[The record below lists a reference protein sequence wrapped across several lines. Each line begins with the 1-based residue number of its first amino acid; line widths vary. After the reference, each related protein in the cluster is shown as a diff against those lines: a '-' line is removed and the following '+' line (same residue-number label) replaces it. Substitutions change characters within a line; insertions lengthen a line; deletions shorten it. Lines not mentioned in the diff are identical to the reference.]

1 MSSAAFVLLLK
12 RWGWIILCG
21 AALGGAGAW
30 FASQTTAPLYR
41 ARAYLSMIPADMD
54 WRIRDLTKELARNAA
69 ARFPA
74 AALLQEVR
82 QELAL
87 DWDDD
92 ALAQTLHASF
102 DNVTLVMTIEALHE
116 NPQLTAALADAAARS
131 FFAER
136 TAYFAERDFAG
147 SVDFARMPSEPELL
161 RLAPNATTNALAGL
175 TLGAGVGLALVL
187 LLLRREEER
196 LARPDVVERAL
207 QAPVL
212 GVLSLD

>member
-1 MSSAAFVLLLK
+1 MSGAAFVLLLK
-12 RWGWIILCG
+12 RWGWIVLCC

-30 FASQTTAPLYR
+30 LASQTMTPLYR

-92 ALAQTLHASF
+92 ALAQTLQASF
-102 DNVTLVMTIEALHE
+102 DNVTLVITIEALHE
-116 NPQLTAALADAAARS
+116 NPQLTVALADAAARS

-147 SVDFARMPSEPELL
+147 SVDFARMRSEPELR

-187 LLLRREEER
+187 LLLWQEEER

-207 QAPVL
+207 HAPVL

>member
-1 MSSAAFVLLLK
+1 MPGADFVLLLK
-12 RWGWIILCG
+12 RWGWIVLCS

-30 FASQTTAPLYR
+30 LASQTMTPLYR
-41 ARAYLSMIPADMD
+41 ARADLSMIPADMD

-69 ARFPA
+69 ARFPT

-92 ALAQTLHASF
+92 ALARTLQASF
-102 DNVTLVMTIEALHE
+102 DNVTLVITVEALHE
-116 NPQLTAALADAAARS
+116 NPQLTVALADAAARG
-131 FFAER
+131 FWAER

-147 SVDFARMPSEPELL
+147 SVDFARMRPEPELI
-161 RLAPNATTNALAGL
+161 RLAPNAILNALAGL
-175 TLGAGVGLALVL
+175 ALGLGTGVALVL
-187 LLLRREEER
+187 LLLWREEEW

-212 GVLSLD
+212 AVLSLD